1 MFYPGG
7 CRKVL
12 VMLAPF
18 LVCITQTLSGKLR
31 RKYLKVIFKNISL
44 FLIIKRTNKS
54 SPEYDFFLVP
64 ASVTTI
70 ISQKGGNV
78 LYCLVVLFFYGIKRK
93 SIYFYIFFNSRFI
106 GCFNIVIFYL
116 VFLFI

>member
-18 LVCITQTLSGKLR
+18 LVCITQTLSGKPR

-54 SPEYDFFLVP
+54 SPEYDFSLVP

-70 ISQKGGNV
+70 ISQKCGNV
-78 LYCLVVLFFYGIKRK
+78 LYCLVVLFFYGIKIQK
-93 SIYFYIFFNSRFI
+93 SIST
-106 GCFNIVIFYL
+106 L
-116 VFLFI
+116 